1 MLAGIRTF
9 FARRDVLEVETPI
22 LSHAGNPDQ
31 YIDSF
36 TCADP
41 GRSRG
46 HELFMHTSPEFA
58 MKRLLAAG
66 SGSIYQICKAF
77 RKDEQGSLHN
87 PEFTMLEWYR
97 TGFDHHRLMREV
109 EELLIALGLL
119 EGSTSINRISYKQLF
134 LEYAGLDPHEIDVDQ
149 LLDCISDRQ
158 INLHTN
164 PEPTPMSS
172 QGLCKDDLLALILT
186 HIIEPQIS
194 TEPFLLVYDY
204 PASQASLARIRNDDP
219 PVAERFE
226 LYANGIE
233 LANGFN
239 ELTDSHEQMQRFVA
253 EQRQRERK
261 GMKKMPIDQNLVD
274 ALAHGLEACA
284 GVALGFD
291 RLVMVAANKQS
302 IQEVMP
308 FPLERA

>member
-9 FARRDVLEVETPI
+9 FVRRDVLEVETPI
-22 LSHAGNPDQ
+22 MSHAGNPDQ

-36 TCADP
+36 SCDDP
-41 GRSRG
+41 ERSSG

-119 EGSTSINRISYKQLF
+119 ENSTSISRISYQQLF
-134 LEYAGLDPHEIDVDQ
+134 LEYAGLDPHAVDVSQ
-149 LLDCISDRQ
+149 LLDYISDRQ
-158 INLHTN
+158 INLYTA
-164 PEPTPMSS
+164 TDQVQISS
-172 QGLCKDDLLALILT
+172 QGLRKDDLLALIQT

-204 PASQASLARIRNDDP
+204 PSSQASLARIRDDDP

-239 ELTDSHEQMQRFVA
+239 ELTDGHEQMLRFVE

-261 GMKKMPIDQNLVD
+261 GMQKIPIDQNLVD
-274 ALAHGLEACA
+274 ALDHGLEACA

-308 FPLERA
+308 FPFERA